1 MSAAELEPGFIGDRY
16 RLIRLIARGGMAEV
30 WLGHDSFLDRQV
42 AIKVLKRHIA
52 RDETAIER
60 FRREALAC
68 AGLNHPNIVAVYD
81 SFAHE
86 GTQVVVM
93 QYVQGR
99 SLRDLLDKKKRLTP
113 SLTIMMGASIAAALD
128 ATHRHDLIHRD
139 VKPGNILV
147 RPDGHFLLADFGI
160 AKAMHASDGADLTND
175 NIMMGTAK
183 YLSPEIVRG
192 KQLDGRADLYSLGL
206 VLYECLSSKV
216 PFVCES
222 DADTALAR
230 LQREPTD
237 LQHLRPTLSPG
248 LVRVVHRLL
257 ARNPDHRYQTGD
269 ETRIALLAALED
281 VRDDDLHNNVRNNI
295 HESDATPES
304 LPKATT
310 RTTTPSKTAST
321 TTTPS
326 RGARRRPGRAA
337 TLGGFFRTT
346 TARLL
351 LATIVLTGL
360 VIVAVLRT
368 NDPENIVVPE
378 ETLPAPVAPVASG
391 PATIAAVNSYD
402 PNGDDGVENEEIIG
416 ALVDK
421 NPQSA
426 WATSCYADKFF
437 GAKENVGVLVTLTGA
452 GTGLLRV
459 NFANGPFGAEVYGV
473 TGAPPADFAGWGA
486 PLSKEYRTRGEI
498 VKFAVSSP
506 VTHLLVVLTEIGKSD
521 ACSTNN
527 PFQGRIN
534 EVAFVPA

>member
-1 MSAAELEPGFIGDRY
+1 MSVAELEPGFIGDRY
-16 RLIRLIARGGMAEV
+16 RLERLIARGGMAEV
-30 WLGHDSFLDRQV
+30 WLGHDTFLDRQV

-81 SFAHE
+81 SFAHD
-86 GTQVVVM
+86 GNPVVVM

-128 ATHRHDLIHRD
+128 ATHRHGYVHRD

-160 AKAMHASDGADLTND
+160 AKTMNTPEGEDLTND

-206 VLYECLSSKV
+206 VLYECLSGKV
-216 PFVCES
+216 PFLCDN

-237 LQHLRPTLSPG
+237 LGHLRPTLSPR
-248 LVRVVHRLL
+248 LVRTVHKLL
-257 ARNPDHRYQTGD
+257 ARNPDHRYQSGD
-269 ETRIALLAALED
+269 DTRTALLAALNDE
-281 VRDDDLHNNVRNNI
+281 RDDLTTDTPPSGHRIELERTVRP
-295 HESDATPES
+295 S
-304 LPKATT
+304 
-310 RTTTPSKTAST
+310 RTTGAAPRVVNRQR
-321 TTTPS
+321 
-326 RGARRRPGRAA
+326 RGGAA
-337 TLGGFFRTT
+337 LGGYLRTT

-351 LATIVLTGL
+351 LATLILTGL
-360 VIVAVLRT
+360 VIAAVVRT
-368 NDPENIVVPE
+368 NDPDNVVVPDVSAVA
-378 ETLPAPVAPVASG
+378 TADPIPAG
-391 PATIAAVNSYD
+391 PATIVAVNSYD

-416 ALVDK
+416 ALIDK

-426 WATSCYADKFF
+426 WATSCYSDKFF
-437 GAKENVGVLVTLTGA
+437 GAKGRVGVLVTLSGA

-459 NFANGPFGAEVYGV
+459 NFANGPWGAEIYGV
-473 TGAPPADFAGWGA
+473 SGPPPSGFEGWGA
-486 PLSKEYRTRGEI
+486 PLGKDYRTRGEV
-498 VKFAVSSP
+498 VKFPVSTP
-506 VTHLLVVLTEIGKSD
+506 VTHLLVVLTEIGRSD
-521 ACSTNN
+521 SCSATN
-527 PFQGRIN
+527 PFQGRLN
-534 EVAFVPA
+534 ELAFVPA

>member
-1 MSAAELEPGFIGDRY
+1 MSAAELAPGFIGDRY
-16 RLIRLIARGGMAEV
+16 RLERMIARGGMAEV
-30 WLGHDSFLDRQV
+30 WLGHDTFLDRQV

-86 GTQVVVM
+86 GNQVVVM

-113 SLTIMMGASIAAALD
+113 SLTIMMGAAIAAALD
-128 ATHRHDLIHRD
+128 ATHRHGYIHRD

-160 AKAMHASDGADLTND
+160 AKAMSASEGNDLTSD

-206 VLYECLSSKV
+206 VLYECLSGKV
-216 PFVCES
+216 PFVCDN

-237 LQHLRPTLSPG
+237 LGHLRPTLSPR
-248 LVRVVHRLL
+248 LVRIVHKLL
-257 ARNPDHRYQTGD
+257 ARNPDHRYQSGE
-269 ETRIALLAALED
+269 ETRVALLAALTD
-281 VRDDDLHNNVRNNI
+281 VRDDQTTITPPSGQKIDMVQRAAANRVR
-295 HESDATPES
+295 ETPDD
-304 LPKATT
+304 
-310 RTTTPSKTAST
+310 RTPAKT
-321 TTTPS
+321 
-326 RGARRRPGRAA
+326 RRRVGSGA
-337 TLGGFFRTT
+337 GGFLRTT

-351 LATIVLTGL
+351 IATVVLTGL
-360 VIVAVLRT
+360 VIAAVLRT
-368 NDPENIVVPE
+368 NDPDNVVIPQ
-378 ETLPAPVAPVASG
+378 ETPPAAAEPLVVG
-391 PATIAAVNSYD
+391 PATIASINSFD
-402 PNGDDGVENEEIIG
+402 PNGDDGVENEEVIG
-416 ALVDK
+416 LLVDK

-437 GAKENVGVLVTLTGA
+437 GSKERVGVLVTLSGA
-452 GTGLLRV
+452 STGLLRV
-459 NFANGPFGAEVYGV
+459 NFANGPWGAEVYGV
-473 TGAPPADFAGWGA
+473 AGTPPSGFDGWGA
-486 PLSKEYRTRGEI
+486 PLGKEYRTRGEI
-498 VKFAVSSP
+498 VKFSVATP
-506 VTHLLVVLTEIGKSD
+506 VTHLLVVLTEIGKSS

>member
-16 RLIRLIARGGMAEV
+16 RLERMIARGGMAEV

-81 SFAHE
+81 SFAHD
-86 GTQVVVM
+86 GNQVVVM

-113 SLTIMMGASIAAALD
+113 SLTIMMGAAVAAALD
-128 ATHRHDLIHRD
+128 ATHRHGYIHRD

-160 AKAMHASDGADLTND
+160 AKSMSTSEGSDLTSD

-192 KQLDGRADLYSLGL
+192 KPLDGRADLYSLGL
-206 VLYECLSSKV
+206 VMYECLSGKV
-216 PFVCES
+216 PFLCDN

-237 LQHLRPTLSPG
+237 LGHLRPTLSPR
-248 LVRVVHRLL
+248 LVRTVHKLL
-257 ARNPDHRYQTGD
+257 ARNPDHRFQTGE
-269 ETRIALLAALED
+269 ETRLALLTALNDE
-281 VRDDDLHNNVRNNI
+281 RDDQTTLTPPSGQRIVLERRSTPDS
-295 HESDATPES
+295 ESSETPRR
-304 LPKATT
+304 PRRVQRA
-310 RTTTPSKTAST
+310 RTT
-321 TTTPS
+321 
-326 RGARRRPGRAA
+326 
-337 TLGGFFRTT
+337 GGFFRTT

-351 LATIVLTGL
+351 LATAVLTGL
-360 VIVAVLRT
+360 VITAVVRT
-368 NDPENIVVPE
+368 NDPENVVVPE
-378 ETLPAPVAPVASG
+378 ATVAVIAEPVIAG
-391 PATIAAVNSYD
+391 PATIVAVNSFD

-437 GAKENVGVLVTLTGA
+437 GTKEKVGVLVTLSGA
-452 GTGLLRV
+452 GTGHLRV
-459 NFANGPFGAEVYGV
+459 NFANGPWGAEVYGA
-473 TGAPPADFAGWGA
+473 TGTPPSGFDGWGT
-486 PLSKEYRTRGEI
+486 PLAKEYRTRGEI
-498 VKFAVSSP
+498 VKFSVPTP

-521 ACSTNN
+521 SCSTTN
-527 PFQGRIN
+527 PFQGRVN

>member
-1 MSAAELEPGFIGDRY
+1 MSVAELEPGFIGDRY
-16 RLIRLIARGGMAEV
+16 RLERLIARGGMAEV
-30 WLGHDSFLDRQV
+30 WLGHDTFLDRQV
-42 AIKVLKRHIA
+42 AVKVLKRHIA

-81 SFAHE
+81 SFAHDANP
-86 GTQVVVM
+86 VVVM

-99 SLRDLLDKKKRLTP
+99 SLRDILDKKKRLTP

-128 ATHRHDLIHRD
+128 ATHRHGYIHRD

-160 AKAMHASDGADLTND
+160 AKMMNTPEGEDLTND

-192 KQLDGRADLYSLGL
+192 RQLDGRADLYSLGL
-206 VLYECLSSKV
+206 VLYECLSGRV
-216 PFVCES
+216 PFICDN

-237 LQHLRPTLSPG
+237 LGRLRPTLSPR
-248 LVRVVHRLL
+248 LVKTVHKLL
-257 ARNPDHRYQTGD
+257 ARNPDHRYQSGD
-269 ETRIALLAALED
+269 ETRTVLLEALNDERNDLTTDTPPSGHRVELE
-281 VRDDDLHNNVRNNI
+281 RSTSSSRARTAP
-295 HESDATPES
+295 HENHGDQHDSRRGRRGSATV
-304 LPKATT
+304 
-310 RTTTPSKTAST
+310 
-321 TTTPS
+321 
-326 RGARRRPGRAA
+326 
-337 TLGGFFRTT
+337 GGYLRTT

-351 LATIVLTGL
+351 IATLILTGL
-360 VIVAVLRT
+360 VIAAVVRT
-368 NDPENIVVPE
+368 NDPDNVVATDSSGVLTSE
-378 ETLPAPVAPVASG
+378 PVAVG
-391 PATIAAVNSYD
+391 PASIVAVNSFD

-426 WATSCYADKFF
+426 WATSCYSDKFF
-437 GAKENVGVLVTLTGA
+437 GAKSRVGVLVTLSGA

-459 NFANGPFGAEVYGV
+459 NFANGPWGAEVYGV
-473 TGAPPADFAGWGA
+473 SGMPPSGFDGWGTA
-486 PLSKEYRTRGEI
+486 LAKDYRTRGEI
-498 VKFAVSSP
+498 VKFPVSAP
-506 VTHLLVVLTEIGKSD
+506 VTHLLIVLTEIGRSD
-521 ACSTNN
+521 SCSATN

>member
-1 MSAAELEPGFIGDRY
+1 MSVAELAPGFFGGRY
-16 RLIRLIARGGMAEV
+16 RLERLIARGGMAEV
-30 WLGHDSFLDRQV
+30 WLGHDTFLDRQV

-86 GTQVVVM
+86 GNQVVVM

-113 SLTIMMGASIAAALD
+113 SLTIMMGAAVAAALD
-128 ATHRHDLIHRD
+128 ATHRHGYVHRD

-160 AKAMHASDGADLTND
+160 AKALNASEGDDLTSD

-192 KQLDGRADLYSLGL
+192 KTLDGRADLYSLGL
-206 VLYECLSSKV
+206 VLYECLSGKV
-216 PFVCES
+216 PFVS
-222 DADTALAR
+222 DNDADTALAR

-237 LQHLRPTLSPG
+237 LGHLRPTLSPR
-248 LVRVVHRLL
+248 LVRIVHKLL
-257 ARNPDHRYQTGD
+257 ARNPDHRFQTGE
-269 ETRIALLAALED
+269 ETRVALLAALDE
-281 VRDDDLHNNVRNNI
+281 VRDDQVALTPPAGQKITVGPRITPVR
-295 HESDATPES
+295 TPDE
-304 LPKATT
+304 A
-310 RTTTPSKTAST
+310 RERPSARS
-321 TTTPS
+321 PRRS
-326 RGARRRPGRAA
+326 GLLAGA
-337 TLGGFFRTT
+337 GGFMRTT

-351 LATIVLTGL
+351 MATVVLTGL
-360 VIVAVLRT
+360 VIAAVLRT
-368 NDPENIVVPE
+368 NDPQNVVTPQDAA
-378 ETLPAPVAPVASG
+378 PAVVEPLVVG
-391 PATIAAVNSYD
+391 PATIVSVNSFD
-402 PNGDDGVENEEIIG
+402 PKGDDGVENEEIVG
-416 ALVDK
+416 LLVDK

-437 GAKENVGVLVTLTGA
+437 GSKGTVGLLVTLSGA
-452 GTGLLRV
+452 STGLLRV
-459 NFANGPFGAEVYGV
+459 NFANGPWGAEIYGAAG
-473 TGAPPADFAGWGA
+473 TPPSGFEGWGA
-486 PLSKEYRTRGEI
+486 PLAKEYRTRGEI
-498 VKFAVSSP
+498 VKFPVSTP
-506 VTHLLVVLTEIGKSD
+506 VTHLLIVLTEIGKSS
-521 ACSTNN
+521 ACSANN

>member
-16 RLIRLIARGGMAEV
+16 RLERMIARGGMAEV

-81 SFAHE
+81 SFAHD
-86 GTQVVVM
+86 GNQLVVM

-113 SLTIMMGASIAAALD
+113 SLTIMMGAAVAAALD
-128 ATHRHDLIHRD
+128 ATHRHGYIHRD

-160 AKAMHASDGADLTND
+160 AKSMSTSEGSDLTSD

-192 KQLDGRADLYSLGL
+192 KPLDGRADLYSLGL
-206 VLYECLSSKV
+206 VMYECLSGKV
-216 PFVCES
+216 PFLCDN

-237 LQHLRPTLSPG
+237 LGHLRPTLSPR
-248 LVRVVHRLL
+248 LVRTVHKLL
-257 ARNPDHRYQTGD
+257 ARNPDHRFQTGE
-269 ETRIALLAALED
+269 ETRLALLTALNDE
-281 VRDDDLHNNVRNNI
+281 RDDQTTLTPPSGQRIVLERRSTPDG
-295 HESDATPES
+295 ESSETPRR
-304 LPKATT
+304 PRRVQRA
-310 RTTTPSKTAST
+310 RTT
-321 TTTPS
+321 
-326 RGARRRPGRAA
+326 
-337 TLGGFFRTT
+337 GGFFRTT

-351 LATIVLTGL
+351 LATAVLTGL
-360 VIVAVLRT
+360 VITAVVRT
-368 NDPENIVVPE
+368 NDPENVVVPE
-378 ETLPAPVAPVASG
+378 ATVAVIAEPVIAG
-391 PATIAAVNSYD
+391 PATIVAVNSFD

-437 GAKENVGVLVTLTGA
+437 GTKEKVGVLVTLSGA
-452 GTGLLRV
+452 GTGHLRV
-459 NFANGPFGAEVYGV
+459 NFANGPWGAEVYGA
-473 TGAPPADFAGWGA
+473 TGTPPSGFDGWGT
-486 PLSKEYRTRGEI
+486 PLAKEYRTRGEI
-498 VKFAVSSP
+498 VKFSVPTP

-521 ACSTNN
+521 SCSTTN
-527 PFQGRIN
+527 PFQGRVN

>member
-1 MSAAELEPGFIGDRY
+1 MSAVELEPGFIGDRY
-16 RLIRLIARGGMAEV
+16 RLERHIARGGMAEV
-30 WLGHDSFLDRQV
+30 WLGHDTFLDRQV

-81 SFAHE
+81 SFAHD
-86 GTQVVVM
+86 GYQVVVM

-113 SLTIMMGASIAAALD
+113 GLSIMIGAAIAAALD
-128 ATHRHDLIHRD
+128 ATHQHGYVHRD

-160 AKAMHASDGADLTND
+160 AKAINAAEGSDLTSD

-192 KQLDGRADLYSLGL
+192 KLLDGRADLYSLGL
-206 VLYECLSSKV
+206 VLYECLSGKV
-216 PFVCES
+216 PFLS
-222 DADTALAR
+222 DNDADTALAR

-237 LQHLRPTLSPG
+237 LGHLRPTLSPR
-248 LVRVVHRLL
+248 LVRVVHKLL
-257 ARNPDHRYQTGD
+257 ARNPDHRYQTG
-269 ETRIALLAALED
+269 EEARLALLEALRDE
-281 VRDDDLHNNVRNNI
+281 RDDQTTITPPSGQRIVFERTTPTARRNVRQPQP
-295 HESDATPES
+295 HS
-304 LPKATT
+304 LL
-310 RTTTPSKTAST
+310 
-321 TTTPS
+321 
-326 RGARRRPGRAA
+326 GGV
-337 TLGGFFRTT
+337 GGFFRST

-351 LATIVLTGL
+351 LATLILTGL
-360 VIVAVLRT
+360 VITAVMRT
-368 NDPENIVVPE
+368 RDPDNVVIPE
-378 ETLPAPVAPVASG
+378 AVVETPVATG
-391 PATIAAVNSYD
+391 PATIVAVNSFD

-421 NPQSA
+421 NPQSS

-437 GAKENVGVLVTLTGA
+437 GAKGQVGVLVTLSGA
-452 GTGLLRV
+452 GTGTLRV
-459 NFANGPFGAEVYGV
+459 NFANGPWGAEIYGSD
-473 TGAPPADFAGWGA
+473 TIPPSGFAGWGA
-486 PLSKEYRTRGEI
+486 PLAKEYRTRGEI
-498 VKFAVSSP
+498 VKFSVTTP
-506 VTHLLVVLTEIGKSD
+506 MTHLLIVLTEIGKSS